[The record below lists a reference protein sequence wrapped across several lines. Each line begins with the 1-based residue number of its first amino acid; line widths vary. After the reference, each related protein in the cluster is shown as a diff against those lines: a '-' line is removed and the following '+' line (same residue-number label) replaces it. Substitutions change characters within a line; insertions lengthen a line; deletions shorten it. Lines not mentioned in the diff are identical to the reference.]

1 MVFGQ
6 FLASMVG
13 ANGGFPSRLSSL
25 IFKLQR
31 RLMEVGFMVPTLAAL
46 LILLWCLLLLT
57 VYYEANC
64 MLVSALW
71 ETIILV

>member
-25 IFKLQR
+25 TFKLQR

-57 VYYEANC
+57 VYEANY